1 MIFGG
6 YFFRK
11 VNQCRQISLL
21 LKWPKHG
28 GHLRPEEASGRK
40 GPEVNSEDQMLDE
53 ANEDVLAEI
62 NLGE

>member
-1 MIFGG
+1 MQTNILATEMA
-6 YFFRK
+6 
-11 VNQCRQISLL
+11 QT
-21 LKWPKHG
+21 WWG